1 MERKMPNTN
10 AKKVDPVAAPKA
22 VAKRADPVA
31 APKAVAKK
39 ADPVVVPK
47 AVVKKADPVVAPKAV
62 VKKADPVVAPKA
74 VVKKADPVVA
84 PKAVAKR
91 VDPVID
97 FLRRLAKDDP
107 KVIAEFVK
115 WAVDPMRSPKE
126 VERIHEFVEEAEH
139 RIRNSRSKVDRVAAA
154 QALLGLFRDHSR
166 RLGINERFLATI
178 CGALCTYFQN
188 RRIWDPAIESCEFL
202 VGRAILDEDGV
213 GFHKRLDWLYRQRAR
228 RAN

>member
-10 AKKVDPVAAPKA
+10 AKKVDPVVAPKA

-31 APKAVAKK
+31 APKAVVKK
-39 ADPVVVPK
+39 AHSVVAPK
-47 AVVKKADPVVAPKAV
+47 AVAKKADPVVAPKAV

-74 VVKKADPVVA
+74 VAKKVDPVVA

-154 QALLGLFRDHSR
+154 QALLCLFRDHSR